1 MFVEVV
7 FPLPF
12 RKAFTYSVPKELEN
26 YAKVGVRAV
35 APFGKRT
42 LTGFITNIPGS
53 ISLKKDEIKPITD
66 ILDDRPVFTKKLIK
80 FYEWLADYYLCSLG
94 EALRLLVPQGTDI
107 ESKRKIIVD
116 KEFVNELLGNEKK
129 KDSIRFKILLELS
142 KKDEISFNSLQ
153 KAVKKKNIYL
163 QIRKLHNEG
172 ALTVVDEV
180 KGATVKV
187 KKVKYVKLAK
197 SVAEIYSQFPEL
209 DRRSPKQVKILLKL
223 IEAKDIDFPASEL
236 LYKTESTQSS
246 LTGLEQKGLVKI
258 FEKEVDRRFK
268 EHYEEK
274 HQKLILT
281 KDQQQIVDEVS
292 KSLTEN
298 EFKTYLLHGVTGS
311 GKTQVYIELAKQV
324 LEKNKSVLILV
335 PEISLTPQITSRFF
349 NNFGDTVTVIHSRM
363 SAGERYDSWRRVLN
377 GKSKVVIGARSALFA
392 PLDKIGL
399 IVVDEE
405 HDASYKSFEMIPK
418 YNARDSAVVL
428 GSIFECPVVLGSATP
443 SIESM
448 YNAETG
454 KYKLLSLPNRID
466 DVKLPKITFV
476 NIAHEKNKT
485 KSETVFSKVLLDKI
499 EDRLKKK
506 EGVIILQNRRGF
518 STQIF
523 CNDCGE
529 VEMCENCS
537 VPMVYHIN
545 QNKIQ
550 CHYCGLIKPVPG
562 ACTHCGSLNIKYFGT
577 GTERVEDELQFY
589 FPNARIERIDS
600 DSITKK
606 AYLSN
611 LLLSFSKDEIDIL
624 VGTQMVSKGLDFPRV
639 TLVGVISAETTLW
652 LPDFRAD
659 ERTFQLLTQVS
670 GRAGRSKTE
679 GEVIIQTY
687 NERHFVLRKV
697 LENDYAGF
705 YAKEKADREKMGYP
719 PFTRI
724 ALIESKDKNIDKTK
738 GAITDFY
745 KEIIKFKNYIK
756 ISDPTTAQIFK
767 LMNNYRY
774 HILIKSFKDKD
785 PGGAILR
792 KAILDSWIEFNKRSR
807 YRDVNLFYDVDPQS
821 IM

>member
-7 FPLPF
+7 FQMPF
-12 RKAFTYSVPKELEN
+12 RKAFTYSVPKELEEFV
-26 YAKVGVRAV
+26 KVGVRAV

-42 LTGFITNIPGS
+42 LTGFIINIPDS
-53 ISLKKDEIKPITD
+53 ISLKRDEVKPITD
-66 ILDDRPVFTKKLIK
+66 ILDDRAIFTKKSIK
-80 FYEWLADYYLCSLG
+80 FYEWLAEYYLCSLG
-94 EALRLLVPQGTDI
+94 EALKLLVPQGTDV
-107 ESKRKIIVD
+107 ESKKKIVVD
-116 KEFVNELLGNEKK
+116 KEFVNELLLKEKR
-129 KDSIRFKILLELS
+129 KDSVNFKLLLELS
-142 KKDEISFNSLQ
+142 QKNEISFTSLQ
-153 KAVKKKNIYL
+153 KAVKKKNIYS
-163 QIRKLHNEG
+163 QIRKLHNQG
-172 ALTVVDEV
+172 AVTIVDEIKEAAV
-180 KGATVKV
+180 KI

-197 SVAEIYSQFPEL
+197 SIAEIYSSFPEL
-209 DRRSPKQVKILLKL
+209 DRNSPKQVKILLKL
-223 IEAKDIDFPASEL
+223 IEAKDIAFPAAEL
-236 LYKTESTQSS
+236 LHKTESSQSS
-246 LTGLEQKGLVKI
+246 LNGLEQKGLVKI

-274 HQKLILT
+274 HQQLILT
-281 KDQQQIVDEVS
+281 EDQQEVVDEVS
-292 KSLTEN
+292 GSLNED

-311 GKTQVYIELAKQV
+311 GKTQVYIELAKKV

-349 NNFGDTVTVIHSRM
+349 NNFGETVTVIHSRM

-405 HDASYKSFEMIPK
+405 HDASYKSFEMTPK
-418 YNARDSAVVL
+418 YNARDSAVML
-428 GSIFECPVVLGSATP
+428 GSIFKCPVVLGSATP

-448 YNAETG
+448 YNAEIG
-454 KYKLLSLPNRID
+454 KYKLLSLPKRID
-466 DVKLPKITFV
+466 DVKLPKIIFV
-476 NIAHEKNKT
+476 NIAHEKNKSKT
-485 KSETVFSKVLLDKI
+485 ETVFSKVLLDKI

-506 EGVIILQNRRGF
+506 EGIIILQNRRGF

-523 CNDCGE
+523 CSDCGE

-562 ACTHCGSLNIKYFGT
+562 ACTHCGSINIKYFGT

-589 FPNARIERIDS
+589 FPNAKVERIDS

-611 LLLSFSKDEIDIL
+611 LLLSFSKGEIDIL
-624 VGTQMVSKGLDFPRV
+624 VGTQMVSKGLDFARV

-670 GRAGRSKTE
+670 GRAGRSKAE

-687 NERHFVLRKV
+687 NERNFVLKKV
-697 LENDYAGF
+697 FENDYSGF

-724 ALIESKDKNIDKTK
+724 ALIESKDKDINKAK

-745 KEIIKFKNYIK
+745 KEIIKFKKLLK

-785 PGGAILR
+785 PGGSVLR
-792 KAILDSWIEFNKRSR
+792 KAILDSWTEFNKKSR
-807 YRDVNLFYDVDPQS
+807 FRDVNLFYDVDPQS

>member
-12 RKAFTYSVPKELEN
+12 RKAFTYSIPKGLEDFVN
-26 YAKVGVRAV
+26 VGVRAV

-42 LTGFITNIPGS
+42 LTGFIVNIPTSTLLKKEEVKS
-53 ISLKKDEIKPITD
+53 ISD
-66 ILDDRPVFTKKLIK
+66 ILDDKPIFTNKSIK

-94 EALRLLVPQGTDI
+94 EALKLLVPQGT
-107 ESKRKIIVD
+107 EVETKRKIVVD
-116 KEFVNELLGNEKK
+116 KEFVQELLLKEKK
-129 KDSIRFKILLELS
+129 KDSVRFKLLLELS
-142 KKDEISFNSLQ
+142 KKDEISFASIQ
-153 KAVKKKNIYL
+153 KAVKKKNIYT
-163 QIRKLHNEG
+163 QVRQLHNEG
-172 ALTVVDEV
+172 ALTIVDEV
-180 KGATVKV
+180 EGAKVKV
-187 KKVKYVKLAK
+187 KTVKFVKLAK
-197 SVAEIYSQFPEL
+197 SIAEIYSSFPEL
-209 DRRSPKQVKILLKL
+209 DRKSPKQVKILLKL
-223 IEAKDIDFPASEL
+223 VEAKGVSLPVAEL
-236 LYKTESTQSS
+236 LHKTESSQSS
-246 LTGLEQKGLVKI
+246 LTGLEQKGLVKV
-258 FEKEVDRRFK
+258 FDKEVDRRFK
-268 EHYEEK
+268 EHYTEE
-274 HQKLILT
+274 HQKLTLT
-281 KDQQQIVDEVS
+281 KQQQEVVDEVS
-292 KSLTEN
+292 ESLSKS
-298 EFKTYLLHGVTGS
+298 EFKTFLVHGVTGS
-311 GKTQVYIELAKQV
+311 GKTQVYIELAKQA
-324 LEKNKSVLILV
+324 LEKNKTVLILV

-392 PLDKIGL
+392 PLNKIGL

-418 YNARDSAVVL
+418 YNARDAAVVL
-428 GSIFECPVVLGSATP
+428 GNIFNCPVVLGSATP

-448 YNAETG
+448 HNAELG
-454 KYKLLSLPNRID
+454 KYRLLSLTKRID
-466 DVKLPKITFV
+466 DAKLPKITFV
-476 NIAHEKNKT
+476 NIAHEKNKS
-485 KSETVFSKVLLDKI
+485 KSETVFSKVLIDKI

-518 STQIF
+518 STQIY

-550 CHYCGLIKPVPG
+550 CHYCGSVKPVPG
-562 ACTHCGSLNIKYFGT
+562 ACTHCGSINIKYFGT

-606 AYLSN
+606 SYLSN
-611 LLLSFSKDEIDIL
+611 LLLSFSKGEIDIL
-624 VGTQMVSKGLDFPRV
+624 VGTQMVSKGLDFSRV

-670 GRAGRSKTE
+670 GRAGRSKVE

-687 NERHFVLRKV
+687 NEKHFVLRKV
-697 LENDYAGF
+697 LENDYKGF
-705 YAKEKADREKMGYP
+705 YAKEKSDREKMGYP
-719 PFTRI
+719 PFTRV
-724 ALIESKDKNIDKTK
+724 ALIEAKDTNIDKAK
-738 GAITDFY
+738 GAIYDFY
-745 KEIIKFKNYIK
+745 KEIIKYKNYLK

-767 LMNNYRY
+767 LVNNFRY

-785 PGGAILR
+785 PGGAVLR
-792 KAILDSWIEFNKRSR
+792 KAILEAWTEFNKKSR
-807 YRDVNLFYDVDPQS
+807 YKDVRLFYDVDPQS

>member
-7 FPLPF
+7 FQMPF
-12 RKAFTYSVPKELEN
+12 RKAFTYSVPKELEEFV
-26 YAKVGVRAV
+26 KVGVRAV

-42 LTGFITNIPGS
+42 LTGFIINIPDS
-53 ISLKKDEIKPITD
+53 ISLKRDEVKPITD
-66 ILDDRPVFTKKLIK
+66 ILDDRAIFTKKSIK
-80 FYEWLADYYLCSLG
+80 FYEWLAEYYLCSLG
-94 EALRLLVPQGTDI
+94 EALKLLVPQGTDV
-107 ESKRKIIVD
+107 ESKKKIVVD
-116 KEFVNELLGNEKK
+116 KEFVNELLLKEKR
-129 KDSIRFKILLELS
+129 KDSVNFKLLLELS
-142 KKDEISFNSLQ
+142 QKNEISFTSLQ
-153 KAVKKKNIYL
+153 KAVKKKNIYSH
-163 QIRKLHNEG
+163 IRKLHNQG
-172 ALTVVDEV
+172 AVTIVDEIKEAAV
-180 KGATVKV
+180 KI

-197 SVAEIYSQFPEL
+197 SIAEIYSSFPEL
-209 DRRSPKQVKILLKL
+209 DRNSPKQVKILLKL
-223 IEAKDIDFPASEL
+223 IEAKDIAFPAAEL
-236 LYKTESTQSS
+236 LHKTESSQSS
-246 LTGLEQKGLVKI
+246 LNGLEQKGLVKI

-274 HQKLILT
+274 HKQLILT
-281 KDQQQIVDEVS
+281 EDQQEVVDEVS
-292 KSLTEN
+292 GSLTED

-311 GKTQVYIELAKQV
+311 GKTQVYIELAKKV
-324 LEKNKSVLILV
+324 LGKNKSVLILV

-349 NNFGDTVTVIHSRM
+349 NNFGETVTVIHSRM

-405 HDASYKSFEMIPK
+405 HDASYKSFEMTPK
-418 YNARDSAVVL
+418 YNARDSAVML
-428 GSIFECPVVLGSATP
+428 GSIFKCPVVLGSATP

-448 YNAETG
+448 YNAEIG
-454 KYKLLSLPNRID
+454 KYKLLSLPKRID
-466 DVKLPKITFV
+466 DVKLPKIIFV
-476 NIAHEKNKT
+476 NIAHEKNKSKT
-485 KSETVFSKVLLDKI
+485 ETVFSKVLLDKI

-506 EGVIILQNRRGF
+506 EGIIILQNRRGF

-523 CNDCGE
+523 CSDCGE

-562 ACTHCGSLNIKYFGT
+562 ACTHCGSINIKYFGT

-589 FPNARIERIDS
+589 FPNAKVERIDS

-611 LLLSFSKDEIDIL
+611 LLLSFNKGEIDIL
-624 VGTQMVSKGLDFPRV
+624 VGTQMVSKGLDFARV

-670 GRAGRSKTE
+670 GRAGRSKAE

-687 NERHFVLRKV
+687 NERNFVLKKV
-697 LENDYAGF
+697 FENDYSGF

-724 ALIESKDKNIDKTK
+724 ALIESKDKDINKAK

-745 KEIIKFKNYIK
+745 KEIIKFKKLLK

-785 PGGAILR
+785 PGGSVLR
-792 KAILDSWIEFNKRSR
+792 KAILDSWTEFNKKSR
-807 YRDVNLFYDVDPQS
+807 FRDVNLFYDVDPQS

>member
-12 RKAFTYSVPKELEN
+12 RKAFTYSVPKELDEFV
-26 YAKVGVRAV
+26 KVGVRAV

-42 LTGFITNIPGS
+42 LTGFIINTPNS
-53 ISLKKDEIKPITD
+53 TSLKKDEVKFISE
-66 ILDDRPVFTKKLIK
+66 ILDDRPIFNNKTIK

-94 EALRLLVPQGTDI
+94 EALKLLVPQGT
-107 ESKRKIIVD
+107 EVETKRKIVVD
-116 KEFVNELLGNEKK
+116 KEFVQELLLKEKK
-129 KDSIRFKILLELS
+129 KDSVKFKLLFELS
-142 KKDEISFNSLQ
+142 KKDEISFTALQ
-153 KAVKKKNIYL
+153 KASRKKNIYS
-163 QIRKLHNEG
+163 QVRQLHNQGAITILDEIEG
-172 ALTVVDEV
+172 AKV
-180 KGATVKV
+180 KP
-187 KKVKYVKLAK
+187 KKVKFVKLAK
-197 SVAEIYSQFPEL
+197 TIAEIYAAFPEL
-209 DRRSPKQVKILLKL
+209 DRKSQKQVKILLKL
-223 IEAKDIDFPASEL
+223 IEAKGVSLPVAEL
-236 LYKTESTQSS
+236 LHKTESSQSS
-246 LTGLEQKGLVKI
+246 LISLDQKGLVKI
-258 FEKEVDRRFK
+258 FEKEVDRRFI
-268 EHYEEK
+268 EHYTEE
-274 HQKLILT
+274 HQKLSLT
-281 KDQQQIVDEVS
+281 KEQQNVTDEISVS
-292 KSLTEN
+292 IN
-298 EFKTYLLHGVTGS
+298 NAEFKTFLLHGVTGS
-311 GKTQVYIELAKQV
+311 GKTQVYIELTKQA
-324 LEKNKSVLILV
+324 LEKNKTVLILV

-363 SAGERYDSWRRVLN
+363 SAGERFDSWRRVLN

-392 PLDKIGL
+392 PLNKLGL

-405 HDASYKSFEMIPK
+405 HDASYKSFEMTPK
-418 YNARDSAVVL
+418 YNARDAAVIL
-428 GSIFECPVVLGSATP
+428 GNIFGCPVVLGSATP

-454 KYKLLSLPNRID
+454 KYKLLSLPKRID
-466 DVKLPKITFV
+466 DAKLPKISFV
-476 NIAHEKNKT
+476 NISREKNKS
-485 KSETVFSKVLLDKI
+485 KSETVISKVLIDKI

-518 STQIF
+518 STQTF

-550 CHYCGLIKPVPG
+550 CHYCGSVKPVPG
-562 ACTHCGSLNIKYFGT
+562 ACTHCGSINIKYFGT

-589 FPNARIERIDS
+589 FPNAKIERIDS

-606 AYLSN
+606 SYLSN
-611 LLLSFSKDEIDIL
+611 LLLSFSNGDIDIL
-624 VGTQMVSKGLDFPRV
+624 VGTQMVSKGLDFSRV

-670 GRAGRSKTE
+670 GRAGRSKVE

-687 NERHFVLRKV
+687 NEKHFVLRKV
-697 LENDYAGF
+697 LENDYKGF
-705 YAKEKADREKMGYP
+705 FAKEKSDREKMGYP
-719 PFTRI
+719 PYTRV
-724 ALIESKDKNIDKTK
+724 ALIESKDTNMDKAK
-738 GAITDFY
+738 GAIYDFF
-745 KEIIKFKNYIK
+745 KEINKYKNYLK

-767 LMNNYRY
+767 LINNYRY
-774 HILIKSFKDKD
+774 HILIKSYKDKD

-792 KAILDSWIEFNKRSR
+792 KAILEAWSEFNKKSR
-807 YRDVNLFYDVDPQS
+807 YKDVNIFYDVDPQS